1 MICPKCGASNPG
13 DTSQCRQCGWVPA
26 ARLYD
31 SETIA
36 PLSAAA
42 ASAGGGRAGSLS
54 SAATL
59 ADSSSGAAA
68 AAARAP
74 IPSVDFG
81 PRYRLECI
89 LGVGGMGTVYK
100 AYDKDLDR
108 MVALKLVRPELV
120 SDPAASQRFKQELLL
135 ASKISHKNVLRIHD
149 LGEAGATRFISM
161 AYIDGQDLQRLI
173 SAQGRLPVER
183 AVHFARQLCAA
194 LEAAHGE
201 GVVHRDLKPQNILVD
216 QADNIYVS
224 DFGLAK
230 SLEADVGMT
239 RTGQF
244 LGTPR
249 YMSPE
254 QAEGKQVDHRSD
266 LYALGLILCEMLTGE
281 IPFAPIDSALQVML
295 QRIQEKPR
303 DPKEI
308 NPELPDHLARI
319 IRRCLEKDLEL
330 RYQSAREV
338 LSDLE
343 AQRATPSR
351 SVQIALPA
359 VSRRTW
365 LAAVAGLL
373 VVGIMLAVPAVR
385 KRIFPGTSQT
395 SSTRSNAPALNE
407 GKYVAVLPLR
417 VLGDAA
423 QLKYAAD
430 GLVEALSTKLFKLKD
445 LHVTS
450 SSDIERVREQ
460 ESPQKAART
469 LGVNLVVYGTVQGAG
484 ERLRVILNLDDV
496 AAGQRLWSEEFSG
509 VTQDLLTLEDHMYAR
524 LLTALKLNPSGE
536 ELALGTA
543 HPTENVEA
551 YDLYLRGRNALRGM
565 QDIRNIEAA
574 INFYNDAIKKDPG
587 FALAYAGLAEAS
599 LHMYREKKDS
609 FWSEKALGAA
619 QQALRLND
627 QLPEVHL
634 ALGSVYN
641 DTGKSAEAISELKRA
656 LALSPKSDEVY
667 RKLGAVYL
675 AAGNKQEAIG
685 HYQRGVTINPYFWVN
700 HNTLGAAY
708 LRLGENEKALTA
720 FRRVTELEPG
730 NVFGHMN
737 TGLAYYRQGEWN
749 ESIAAFQKALSIQPS
764 FMVYSNLGVA
774 YFYSKRYED
783 AVKMFEKAV
792 ELNPNEQIAVGNLAD
807 AYRWSGRTDQ
817 AKTAYD
823 KAISLA
829 YKELQVNPR
838 NTTALEYLALYYAKK
853 GETAQA
859 LNFIR
864 RARAIN
870 RNDVEVMYNEAVVNT
885 LAGRHSEAL
894 AALSQAL
901 AKGYPLREVWNDPE
915 LKELHTRP
923 EFKALAGKYPP
934 G

>member
-1 MICPKCGASNPG
+1 M
-13 DTSQCRQCGWVPA
+13 V
-26 ARLYD
+26 
-31 SETIA
+31 
-36 PLSAAA
+36 
-42 ASAGGGRAGSLS
+42 
-54 SAATL
+54 TL
-59 ADSSSGAAA
+59 AGSSSGAAA
-68 AAARAP
+68 VAARAP

-81 PRYRLECI
+81 PRYRVECI

-108 MVALKLVRPELV
+108 LVALKLVRPELV
-120 SDPAASQRFKQELLL
+120 SDPASSQRFKQELLL

-149 LGEAGATRFISM
+149 LGEAGTTRFISM
-161 AYIDGQDLQRLI
+161 AYIEGQDLQRLI
-173 SAQGRLPVER
+173 SSQGRLPVER
-183 AVHFARQLCAA
+183 AAHFARQLCAA

-230 SLEADVGMT
+230 SLESDVGMT

-266 LYALGLILCEMLTGE
+266 LYALGLILCEMLTGG

-303 DPKEI
+303 DPKELS
-308 NPELPDHLARI
+308 PELPDYLARI
-319 IRRCLEKDLEL
+319 IRRCLEKNVEL

-338 LSDLE
+338 LADLE

-359 VSRRTW
+359 VSKRAW
-365 LAAVAGLL
+365 MAAVAGLL
-373 VVGIMLAVPAVR
+373 VVGIILALPPVR
-385 KRIFPGTSQT
+385 KRIFPGASQT
-395 SSTRSNAPALNE
+395 SSTRSNVPTLNE

-417 VLGDAA
+417 VLGDAS

-450 SSDIERVREQ
+450 SSDIERVRNQ
-460 ESPQKAART
+460 ESPQKAARA
-469 LGVNLVVYGTVQGAG
+469 LGVNLVVYGTAQGAAD
-484 ERLRVILNLDDV
+484 RLRIILNLDDV
-496 AAGQRLWSEEFSG
+496 ATGQRLWSEEFSG

-524 LLTALKLNPSGE
+524 LLTALQLNPSSE
-536 ELALGTA
+536 DLARGTA

-565 QDIRNIEAA
+565 QDVRNIQTA
-574 INFYNDAIKKDPG
+574 INFYNDAIKKDPQ
-587 FALAYAGLAEAS
+587 FALAYAGLADAS
-599 LHMYREKKDS
+599 MHMYREKKDS

-619 QQALRLND
+619 QQAQRMND

-634 ALGSVYN
+634 ALGSVYT
-641 DTGKSAEAISELKRA
+641 DTGKSSEAVAELNRA
-656 LALSPKSDEVY
+656 LALAPKSDEVY
-667 RKLGAVYL
+667 RRLGAAYL
-675 AAGNKQEAIG
+675 GAGNKQEAIRN
-685 HYQRGVTINPYFWVN
+685 YQKAIIINPYFWVN
-700 HNTLGAAY
+700 HNALGAAY
-708 LRLGENEKALTA
+708 LRLGENENALTA
-720 FRRVTELEPG
+720 FRRVTELEPE

-737 TGLAYYRQGEWN
+737 TGLAYYRQGRWD
-749 ESIAAFQKALSIQPS
+749 ESIAAFQKALAIQPS
-764 FMVYSNLGVA
+764 FQVYSNMGVA

-783 AVKMFEKAV
+783 SVRMFEKAV
-792 ELNPNEQIAVGNLAD
+792 ELNSNEQVAVGNLAD
-807 AYRWSGRTDQ
+807 AYRWSGRADQ
-817 AKTAYD
+817 AKATYD

-829 YKELQVNPR
+829 YKDLQVNPR

-853 GETAQA
+853 GDPAQA

-870 RNDVEVMYNEAVVNT
+870 RNDVELMYNEAVVNA
-885 LAGRHSEAL
+885 LAGRYSEAL
-894 AALSQAL
+894 KALSQAL
-901 AKGYPLREVWNDPE
+901 EKGYPPKEVGNDPE
-915 LKELHTRP
+915 LKNLHGQPQFQHLLGR
-923 EFKALAGKYPP
+923 FGKS